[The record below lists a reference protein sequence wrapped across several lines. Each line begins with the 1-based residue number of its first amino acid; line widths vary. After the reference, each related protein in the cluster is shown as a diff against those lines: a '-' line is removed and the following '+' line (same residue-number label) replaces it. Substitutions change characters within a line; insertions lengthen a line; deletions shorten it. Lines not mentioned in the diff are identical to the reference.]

1 MTVSEKNGS
10 QGTKISR
17 WGIVA
22 LPLSIFVGIVV
33 GAGVGAAV
41 AHIGIGVAVGAGF
54 GVGVGVAVTVAI
66 FVFRSSEPPGS
77 QWLASQRLRLPPSG
91 RARAVPAPRR
101 AAECRGT
108 T

>member
-1 MTVSEKNGS
+1 MTVSEKNRS
-10 QGTKISR
+10 QGTRISR

-22 LPLSIFVGIVV
+22 LPLSIFVGIVL
-33 GAGVGAAV
+33 GAVAGAAV

-77 QWLASQRLRLPPSG
+77 Q
-91 RARAVPAPRR
+91 
-101 AAECRGT
+101 
-108 T
+108 